1 MPTPD
6 TEGFHPHQV
15 PAHMD
20 EQAFRGEVVRTL
32 REVSR
37 QVSHITER
45 LHAGDLRLSEHSQRL
60 EQQEAQ
66 HRAEIE
72 RLKASVEQLAG
83 RQEKLAD
90 ALQAEK
96 DRNLELRTRF
106 AVVWVALGFLA
117 TLAGGTLWA
126 LLSKG
131 SP

>member
-6 TEGFHPHQV
+6 TEGFTPHQV
-15 PAHMD
+15 PAHTD
-20 EQAFRGEVVRTL
+20 EQSFRAEVIRTL

-37 QVSHITER
+37 QVSHITDR
-45 LHAGDLRLSEHSQRL
+45 LHAGDLRISEHSQRL
-60 EQQEAQ
+60 EQQEANHQ
-66 HRAEIE
+66 AEIA
-72 RLKASVEQLAG
+72 RLKEGYQALAT

-90 ALQAEK
+90 ALQTEK

-106 AVVWVALGFLA
+106 GVVWVALGFIA

-131 SP
+131 QP